1 MWPIYF
7 CPGCRAQVAYGDRF
21 CGNCGVNL
29 SCVIQQIPPQ
39 PPPLSYDYHYP
50 CQQWGQY
57 YQPLYD
63 QASMPVSPNQYR
75 QRYVPGNDSSAT
87 PISSEISELLAE
99 LFDKRLKYNKT

>member
-39 PPPLSYDYHYP
+39 PPPLSYDYRYP
-50 CQQWGQY
+50 YPYQQWPQY
-57 YQPLYD
+57 NPPYNQEE
-63 QASMPVSPNQYR
+63 PVSPNQCQ
-75 QRYVPGNDSSAT
+75 QRYVPGNDSNAT
-87 PISSEISELLAE
+87 PVSAEISKLLAE